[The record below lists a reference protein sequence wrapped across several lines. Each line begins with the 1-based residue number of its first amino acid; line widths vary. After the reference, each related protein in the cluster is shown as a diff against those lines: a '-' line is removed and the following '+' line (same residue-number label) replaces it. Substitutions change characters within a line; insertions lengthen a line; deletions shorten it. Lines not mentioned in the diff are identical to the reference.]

1 MNHNILSN
9 QKSVLSKRN
18 TYTKRINNWETC
30 YSDRDYCDHSNRIQ
44 SVALLFTE
52 NELR

>member
-9 QKSVLSKRN
+9 QKSVLRKRN

-30 YSDRDYCDHSNRIQ
+30 SNDRDYCDYSNRIQ
-44 SVALLFTE
+44 SVVLLFTE
-52 NELR
+52 SELQ